1 MFGEMATLTCMVRI
15 SKEKVIVYFMIHL
28 NICQFHGLFQ
38 IYGPKIKKLTVQMDI
53 KNDQQQISEYVTFI
67 ILCWDDQI
75 KNMMDRYV
83 AYMGR

>member
-1 MFGEMATLTCMVRI
+1 
-15 SKEKVIVYFMIHL
+15 
-28 NICQFHGLFQ
+28 
-38 IYGPKIKKLTVQMDI
+38 MDI

-83 AYMGR
+83 AYMGRWEMNTEL